1 MPTMGL
7 EPKTSS
13 SPITYMGEEVP
24 FEIELIRN
32 TTDILN
38 CHIFP
43 SKLQMSSLIKSLNA
57 FKSQTKVD
65 SKCNTSRQLLTKEK
79 TDLCILHWQ
88 IGSQYTQEI

>member
-1 MPTMGL
+1 MGL

-13 SPITYMGEEVP
+13 SPRIYMGEEVP
-24 FEIELIRN
+24 VELELIGN
-32 TTDILN
+32 TTDILK
-38 CHIFP
+38 CHIFT

-79 TDLCILHWQ
+79 TDLCILH
-88 IGSQYTQEI
+88 